1 MTPARKIDMST
12 PAVGRQQALRHLL
25 SPRQLRDSTRLQ
37 PLPSLHIALIAAMQA
52 ALAVLLALV
61 VARLSP
67 WPQLVGPLG
76 LGALA
81 ALFGRFAAPGRR
93 MRIVRICA
101 VMLCAAVFLPSL
113 ASWAGLPAQ
122 GMVGVLA
129 LVAGAATLA
138 VSHWRLGGPGAVIV
152 VFAAGASLAPVHSGQ
167 QLLERTLGSL
177 AGGLLAALVCWATD
191 GLRHQAVQRVQLPA
205 LPQRPWPAELAA
217 AGRIVLGAGLAAWV
231 AQAAGWQH
239 PAWAAIGATAVMQG
253 SHLHITMN
261 RALQRMVGTMLGALV
276 AGLILSL
283 EPSFWWVAA
292 CIVALQFITEV
303 SIGYNYALGQIT
315 VTPMALLMTQL
326 ASPHVPLGMPL
337 ERVLDTVLGAA
348 LGIVFALVLSSLE
361 DRAQLQRLH
370 HGGSDPQP

>member
-1 MTPARKIDMST
+1 MTPVRKIDVST
-12 PAVGRQQALRHLL
+12 PSMGRPQALRHLL
-25 SPRQLRDSTRLQ
+25 SPRQLRDSARLQ
-37 PLPSLHIALIAAMQA
+37 PLPALHIALIAAMQA

-93 MRIVRICA
+93 MRIVGICA
-101 VMLCAAVFLPSL
+101 AMLCAAVFLPSL

-122 GMVGVLA
+122 GMVWVLA

-167 QLLERTLGSL
+167 QLLERTLGTL

-205 LPQRPWPAELAA
+205 QPLRPWPAELAA
-217 AGRIVLGAGLAAWV
+217 AGRMVLGAGLAAWV

-283 EPSFWWVAA
+283 EPSFWWIAA
-292 CIVALQFITEV
+292 SIVVLQFITEV

-315 VTPMALLMTQL
+315 VTPMALLMTHL
-326 ASPHVPLGMPL
+326 ASSPQAPLGMPV

-348 LGIVFALVLSSLE
+348 LGIVFALALSSVE
-361 DRAQLQRLH
+361 DRAHLHRLH
-370 HGGSDPQP
+370 HGEGPQP

>member
-1 MTPARKIDMST
+1 MTPVRKIDVST
-12 PAVGRQQALRHLL
+12 PSMGRPQALRHLL
-25 SPRQLRDSTRLQ
+25 SPRQLRDSARLQ

-93 MRIVRICA
+93 MRIVGICA
-101 VMLCAAVFLPSL
+101 AMLCAAVFLPSL

-122 GMVGVLA
+122 GMVWLLA

-167 QLLERTLGSL
+167 QLLERTLGTL

-205 LPQRPWPAELAA
+205 QPLRPWPAELAA
-217 AGRIVLGAGLAAWV
+217 AGRMVLGAGLAAWV

-283 EPSFWWVAA
+283 EPSFWWIAA
-292 CIVALQFITEV
+292 SIVVLQFITEV

-315 VTPMALLMTQL
+315 VTPMALLMTHL
-326 ASPHVPLGMPL
+326 ASSPQAPLGMPV

-348 LGIVFALVLSSLE
+348 LGIVFALALSSVE
-361 DRAQLQRLH
+361 DRAHLHRLH
-370 HGGSDPQP
+370 HGEGPQP

>member
-12 PAVGRQQALRHLL
+12 PAIGRHQALRHLL
-25 SPRQLRDSTRLQ
+25 SPRQLRDSVRLQ
-37 PLPSLHIALIAAMQA
+37 PLPSLHIALVAAMQA

-93 MRIVRICA
+93 MRIVGICA
-101 VMLCAAVFLPSL
+101 AMLCTAVFLPSL

-122 GMVGVLA
+122 AMVGVLA

-138 VSHWRLGGPGAVIV
+138 VSHWCLGGPGAVIV

-167 QLLERTLGSL
+167 QLLERTLGTL

-205 LPQRPWPAELAA
+205 QPQRPWPAELAA

-283 EPSFWWVAA
+283 EPSFWWIAA

-315 VTPMALLMTQL
+315 VTPMALLMTHL
-326 ASPHVPLGMPL
+326 ASSPLAPLAMPL

-361 DRAQLQRLH
+361 DRAQLHRLH
-370 HGGSDPQP
+370 HGEGPQR

>member
-1 MTPARKIDMST
+1 MTPVRKIDMST
-12 PAVGRQQALRHLL
+12 PAIGRHQALRHLL
-25 SPRQLRDSTRLQ
+25 SLRQLRDSVRLQ
-37 PLPSLHIALIAAMQA
+37 PLPSLHIALVAAMQA

-93 MRIVRICA
+93 MRIVGICA
-101 VMLCAAVFLPSL
+101 VMLCAAVFVPSL
-113 ASWAGLPAQ
+113 ASWAGMPAQ
-122 GMVGVLA
+122 GMVAVLA

-167 QLLERTLGSL
+167 QLLERTLGTL

-191 GLRHQAVQRVQLPA
+191 GLRHNAVQRVQLPA
-205 LPQRPWPAELAA
+205 QPQQPWPAELAA

-276 AGLILSL
+276 AGLILAL
-283 EPSFWWVAA
+283 DPSFWWIAA
-292 CIVALQFITEV
+292 AIVALQFITEV

-315 VTPMALLMTQL
+315 VTPMALLMTHL
-326 ASPHVPLGMPL
+326 ASSPQAPLAMPL

-348 LGIVFALVLSSLE
+348 LGIVFARALSSLE
-361 DRAQLQRLH
+361 DRTNLHRLH
-370 HGGSDPQP
+370 HGEGSQR